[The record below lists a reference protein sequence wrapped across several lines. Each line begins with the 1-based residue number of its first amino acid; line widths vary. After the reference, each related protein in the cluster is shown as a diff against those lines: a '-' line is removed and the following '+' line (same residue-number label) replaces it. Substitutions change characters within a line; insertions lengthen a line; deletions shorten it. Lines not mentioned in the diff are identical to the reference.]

1 MADTSGKV
9 SQAEGALGD
18 RIAVTPPTGP
28 DAAIAASLL
37 DDCLAGPAGK
47 ALAALFADKP
57 NLRGF
62 VRAVASNSPHLREAM
77 LRDGERLHRVLTSVP
92 EQLVAERIGSLE
104 VLASDEAA
112 LRRDLRRVK
121 AEVSLA
127 VALADIGGAMGVMD
141 VTGALTRLADATIS
155 AAARFLLIEADA
167 AGKLSIADKAD
178 PERDSGWI
186 ILAMGK
192 QGAFELNYSSDID
205 LIVFFEPAVVPTTDK
220 DDLTTLFVRLTRRM
234 IAILQDR
241 TADGYVFRTDL
252 RLRPDAGA
260 TPVAMSTTAAL
271 IYYESAGQNWERAAM
286 IKARPAAG
294 DLAAGE
300 RLLRDLKPYVWRK
313 YLDYAAIRD
322 IHSIKRQIHAHKGHG
337 EIAVAGHN
345 VKLGRGGIR
354 EIEFFVQTQQLIAG
368 GRNPDLRGRQTLA
381 MLDALVAQG
390 WLGAEARDMLGEAYR
405 FLRNVEHRIQMLN
418 DEQTHS
424 LPDEPRDL
432 ARVAHL
438 MGYAEIDDF
447 AADLTHW
454 LTLVSDQ
461 YSELFEE
468 EADLSSQHGNMV
480 FTGNEV
486 DPGTLDTFVR
496 LGFTR
501 AEDAIRIV
509 ASWHFGRYPA
519 MRSSRARELLTE
531 ITPRLIV
538 AFSETDAPD
547 AALIAFDHFLARL
560 PAGVQLF
567 TLLSSNQ
574 SLMSLI
580 AMVMGN
586 SPYLADT
593 VARRPHVVDALLEPQ
608 FFDALPGRVELT
620 RRLDAF
626 VGEAHGYEDLLDR
639 ARIFAQEQKFLIGVR
654 VLTGTASARPLGQSF
669 SRLADLLLGRV
680 LDAAMAELEARHGR
694 VPGGRVALVAMG
706 KLGSEELTAASDLD
720 LILLYDHDPDAI
732 SSDGRRP
739 IPPSQYFARLT
750 QHFVTAITAPTAEGT
765 LYEVDFR
772 LRPSGNA
779 GPLATQ
785 IGAFELYQRDEAWTW
800 EHMALTRA
808 RVVASTGGL
817 GEVAERVIA
826 ETLSRPRDAAKVRG
840 DAADMRARLEKEKG
854 SSDPWN
860 LKRAP
865 GGLVDLEFIAQ
876 TLRLIHDNHEP
887 AIRLRNT
894 EAILLTAATHGLIS
908 PAHRD
913 VLLPAIR
920 LFGDLTQAQRLTL
933 PVKASVVEA
942 PRGVHDV
949 LCRIAAAPS
958 LQQLE
963 AELRERQAAV
973 REAFVE
979 IVGPVERRPEA

>member
-1 MADTSGKV
+1 MKQRT
-9 SQAEGALGD
+9 EGALKD
-18 RIAVTPPTGP
+18 RVVIVPPVGP
-28 DAAIAASLL
+28 DVAIASSLL
-37 DDCLAGPAGK
+37 DDCLAGPGGE
-47 ALAALFADKP
+47 ALASLFASAPAARD
-57 NLRGF
+57 L
-62 VRAVASNSPHLREAM
+62 VLAAASNSAHLRDAA
-77 LRDGERLHRVLTSVP
+77 LRDGERLSRVLSSDPAAHVESLIASLSEP
-92 EQLVAERIGSLE
+92 VA
-104 VLASDEAA
+104 DEAS
-112 LRRDLRRVK
+112 LRRRLRRVK
-121 AEVSLA
+121 AEAALA
-127 VALADIGGAMGVMD
+127 IALADIADLWDVME
-141 VTGALTRLADATIS
+141 VTGALTRLADASLS
-155 AAARFLLIEADA
+155 AAIRFLLLEADA
-167 AGKLSIADKAD
+167 AGKLSLPDRSE
-178 PERDSGWI
+178 PERGSGWI
-186 ILAMGK
+186 VLAMGK

-205 LIVFFEPAVVPTTDK
+205 LIVFFDPAVVPAADK
-220 DDLTTLFVRLTRRM
+220 DDLTTLFVRLTRRLV
-234 IAILQDR
+234 AILQER

-294 DLAAGE
+294 DIAAGE
-300 RLLRDLKPYVWRK
+300 RFLADLKPYVWRK

-368 GRNPDLRGRQTLA
+368 GRNLDLRGRQTLA

-390 WLGAEARDMLGEAYR
+390 WLDEPARSLLAEAYR
-405 FLRNVEHRIQMLN
+405 FLRRVEHRIQMLN
-418 DEQTHS
+418 DEQTHM
-424 LPDEPRDL
+424 LPDDAEGL
-432 ARVAHL
+432 ARIAHL
-438 MGYAEIDDF
+438 MGYAEPEAF
-447 AADLTHW
+447 ATTLRAW
-454 LTLVSDQ
+454 LTAVSDQ

-480 FTGNEV
+480 FTGNDI
-486 DPGTLDTFVR
+486 DPGTLDTFTR
-496 LGFTR
+496 LGFAR

-509 ASWHFGRYPA
+509 ASWHFGRYSA
-519 MRSSRARELLTE
+519 MRSSLARELLTE
-531 ITPRLIV
+531 ITPRLII
-538 AFSETDAPD
+538 AFSETEAPD

-567 TLLSSNQ
+567 SLLSSNQ
-574 SLMSLI
+574 SLVTLL

-586 SPYLADT
+586 SPYLAET

-608 FFDALPGRVELT
+608 FFGTLPGREELT

-626 VGEAHGYEDLLDR
+626 FGEASGYEDILDR

-654 VLTGTASARPLGQSF
+654 VITGTAAARQLGRSF
-669 SRLADLLLGRV
+669 SRLADLLLERV
-680 LDAAMAELEARHGR
+680 LAATAAELEAQHGR
-694 VPGGRVALVAMG
+694 VPGGRVALLAMG

-720 LILLYDHDPDAI
+720 LILLYDHDRDALQ
-732 SSDGRRP
+732 SDGRRP
-739 IPPSQYFARLT
+739 ISPNQYYARLT
-750 QHFVTAITAPTAEGT
+750 QRLVTAITAPTAEGT
-765 LYEVDFR
+765 LYDVDFR

-779 GPLATQ
+779 GPLATR
-785 IGAFELYQRDEAWTW
+785 IDAFERYQLEEAWTW

-808 RVVASTGGL
+808 RVVSSTGDLGL
-817 GEVAERVIA
+817 EAERVIA
-826 ETLSRPRDAAKVRG
+826 ETLCRQRDPQKVLA
-840 DAADMRARLEKEKG
+840 DAADMRARLEQEKG
-854 SSDPWN
+854 STDPWN

-876 TLRLIHDNHEP
+876 TLRLVNDWREP

-894 EAILLTAATHGLIS
+894 EAVLLSAATHDLLT

-949 LCRIAAAPS
+949 LCRVASAPS
-958 LQQLE
+958 LPQLE

-973 REAFVE
+973 REAFIE
-979 IVGPVERRPEA
+979 IIGPVARRAG